1 MLRCK
6 IFGHRWKWLNV
17 TFHPKPLASDQPS
30 FPAFLFA
37 TQVDYTQLTKLCRR
51 CADIET
57 FSLPGEITLDQL
69 QPDRHAKELSD
80 LERMVQ

>member
-17 TFHPKPLASDQPS
+17 TFHPKSDQPT

-51 CADIET
+51 CAEIET
-57 FSLPGEITLDQL
+57 FSLPGEVTMDQL
-69 QPDRHAKELSD
+69 NPGKHAKELLD
-80 LERMVQ
+80 LERMAR